1 MAVSPLGAA
10 RLRRRLTVEEAAAR
24 ARMEI
29 DQVKSLEENCMY
41 RFGSNADALAAAL
54 VYATALGISEREAR
68 QIAGL
73 PVTSRLVDPWSLRR
87 SMAICAFLAAVGHL
101 VWFGFRPELGSE
113 SSAAATP
120 AAASQTPADP
130 TAALPEPWE
139 IQVDVYNGTGAGNA
153 AASMAN
159 RVAGLAY
166 QIGKVGNAKRDD
178 YRKTLVYYPPGG
190 QEIAARLGH
199 ELGIGTAALPGRR
212 QPQPPRR
219 HRRRLTLAGR
229 RRLSPGEAPLRTPP
243 DDEGE
248 RARERVL
255 ERRELLLEL
264 RRHLLDDRLAH
275 VAPERLLELVA
286 LAAVAAVVE
295 MRLGDRVLVLGELT
309 VEEWLEHLLAL
320 RAWIGTHVDHQPLSP
335 TLASASSF
343 LRILLPRCR
352 RDMTV
357 PIGMSRIC
365 AASW

>member
-87 SMAICAFLAAVGHL
+87 SMAICAFLAALGTL

-113 SSAAATP
+113 APAAATP
-120 AAASQTPADP
+120 AASQATADP
-130 TAALPEPWE
+130 TVALPEPWE

-190 QEIAARLGH
+190 QEIAARLGR
-199 ELGIGTAALPGRR
+199 ELGIGTAALPGGDN
-212 QPQPPRR
+212 PN
-219 HRRRLTLAGR
+219 RL
-229 RRLSPGEAPLRTPP
+229 
-243 DDEGE
+243 
-248 RARERVL
+248 
-255 ERRELLLEL
+255 
-264 RRHLLDDRLAH
+264 
-275 VAPERLLELVA
+275 
-286 LAAVAAVVE
+286 VVIV
-295 MRLGDRVLVLGELT
+295 GD
-309 VEEWLEHLLAL
+309 
-320 RAWIGTHVDHQPLSP
+320 
-335 TLASASSF
+335 
-343 LRILLPRCR
+343 
-352 RDMTV
+352 
-357 PIGMSRIC
+357 
-365 AASW
+365 

>member
-73 PVTSRLVDPWSLRR
+73 PVASRLVDPWSLRR
-87 SMAICAFLAAVGHL
+87 SMAICAFLAAVGTL

-120 AAASQTPADP
+120 AAASQTPTADP
-130 TAALPEPWE
+130 TTALPDPWE
-139 IQVDVYNGTGAGNA
+139 VQVDVYNGTGAGNA

-199 ELGIGTAALPGRR
+199 ELGIGTAALPGGDN
-212 QPQPPRR
+212 PN
-219 HRRRLTLAGR
+219 
-229 RRLSPGEAPLRTPP
+229 
-243 DDEGE
+243 
-248 RARERVL
+248 
-255 ERRELLLEL
+255 
-264 RRHLLDDRLAH
+264 HL
-275 VAPERLLELVA
+275 
-286 LAAVAAVVE
+286 VVIV
-295 MRLGDRVLVLGELT
+295 GG
-309 VEEWLEHLLAL
+309 
-320 RAWIGTHVDHQPLSP
+320 
-335 TLASASSF
+335 
-343 LRILLPRCR
+343 
-352 RDMTV
+352 
-357 PIGMSRIC
+357 
-365 AASW
+365 

>member
-1 MAVSPLGAA
+1 MAV
-10 RLRRRLTVEEAAAR
+10 
-24 ARMEI
+24 
-29 DQVKSLEENCMY
+29 DQIKSLEENCMY

-87 SMAICAFLAAVGHL
+87 SMAICAFLAAVGAL

-120 AAASQTPADP
+120 SAASQTPADP

-199 ELGIGTAALPGRR
+199 ELGIGTAALPGGEN
-212 QPQPPRR
+212 PN
-219 HRRRLTLAGR
+219 RL
-229 RRLSPGEAPLRTPP
+229 
-243 DDEGE
+243 
-248 RARERVL
+248 
-255 ERRELLLEL
+255 
-264 RRHLLDDRLAH
+264 
-275 VAPERLLELVA
+275 
-286 LAAVAAVVE
+286 VVIV
-295 MRLGDRVLVLGELT
+295 GG
-309 VEEWLEHLLAL
+309 
-320 RAWIGTHVDHQPLSP
+320 
-335 TLASASSF
+335 
-343 LRILLPRCR
+343 
-352 RDMTV
+352 
-357 PIGMSRIC
+357 
-365 AASW
+365 

>member
-1 MAVSPLGAA
+1 
-10 RLRRRLTVEEAAAR
+10 
-24 ARMEI
+24 MEI

-87 SMAICAFLAAVGHL
+87 SMAICAFLAALGTL

-113 SSAAATP
+113 APAAATP
-120 AAASQTPADP
+120 AAAASQATADP

-190 QEIAARLGH
+190 QEIAGRLAH
-199 ELGIGTAALPGRR
+199 ELGIGTAALPGGDN
-212 QPQPPRR
+212 PN
-219 HRRRLTLAGR
+219 RL
-229 RRLSPGEAPLRTPP
+229 
-243 DDEGE
+243 
-248 RARERVL
+248 
-255 ERRELLLEL
+255 
-264 RRHLLDDRLAH
+264 
-275 VAPERLLELVA
+275 
-286 LAAVAAVVE
+286 VVIV
-295 MRLGDRVLVLGELT
+295 GG
-309 VEEWLEHLLAL
+309 
-320 RAWIGTHVDHQPLSP
+320 
-335 TLASASSF
+335 
-343 LRILLPRCR
+343 
-352 RDMTV
+352 
-357 PIGMSRIC
+357 
-365 AASW
+365 

>member
-1 MAVSPLGAA
+1 MAV
-10 RLRRRLTVEEAAAR
+10 
-24 ARMEI
+24 

-87 SMAICAFLAAVGHL
+87 SMAICAFLTAVGAL

-130 TAALPEPWE
+130 RAALPEPWE

-166 QIGKVGNAKRDD
+166 QIGRVGNAKRDD

-190 QEIAARLGH
+190 QEVAARLGH
-199 ELGIGTAALPGRR
+199 ELGIGTAALPGGDN
-212 QPQPPRR
+212 PN
-219 HRRRLTLAGR
+219 RL
-229 RRLSPGEAPLRTPP
+229 
-243 DDEGE
+243 
-248 RARERVL
+248 
-255 ERRELLLEL
+255 
-264 RRHLLDDRLAH
+264 
-275 VAPERLLELVA
+275 
-286 LAAVAAVVE
+286 VVIV
-295 MRLGDRVLVLGELT
+295 GG
-309 VEEWLEHLLAL
+309 
-320 RAWIGTHVDHQPLSP
+320 
-335 TLASASSF
+335 
-343 LRILLPRCR
+343 
-352 RDMTV
+352 
-357 PIGMSRIC
+357 
-365 AASW
+365 

>member
-87 SMAICAFLAAVGHL
+87 SMAICAFLAALGTL

-113 SSAAATP
+113 APAAATP
-120 AAASQTPADP
+120 AAASQATADP

-190 QEIAARLGH
+190 QEMAARLAH
-199 ELGIGTAALPGRR
+199 ELGIGTAALPGGDN
-212 QPQPPRR
+212 PN
-219 HRRRLTLAGR
+219 RL
-229 RRLSPGEAPLRTPP
+229 
-243 DDEGE
+243 
-248 RARERVL
+248 
-255 ERRELLLEL
+255 
-264 RRHLLDDRLAH
+264 
-275 VAPERLLELVA
+275 
-286 LAAVAAVVE
+286 VVIV
-295 MRLGDRVLVLGELT
+295 GG
-309 VEEWLEHLLAL
+309 
-320 RAWIGTHVDHQPLSP
+320 
-335 TLASASSF
+335 
-343 LRILLPRCR
+343 
-352 RDMTV
+352 
-357 PIGMSRIC
+357 
-365 AASW
+365 